1 MLPTHL
7 PPPSCTHAQSCNP
20 MDCSPPGSSVHGS
33 SVLLPLSRQEYW
45 SGLPFPFPHVVI
57 YHVQSF
63 SDGHFSP
70 QVSYSMILFIPW
82 NYEGKKKKESTR
94 ENQRPFKYF
103 HHESTSCRGNISPK
117 CNLLNFHKS
126 FPFKMSHWSDSEIKL
141 EALSV
146 YLILSSSARCWN
158 RFLQAFILYVAELSS
173 LLSRGLLLSGLCHA
187 GACFRALVAVVLPP
201 WSIWAMLDLNYL
213 TVALSSWSKKGLMAR
228 TVIPFNVQLFV

>member
-1 MLPTHL
+1 MVKRPPDTIEFSVHGLSPWVYFIKLSSMVIFFFSSTTLLLPTHL

-82 NYEGKKKKESTR
+82 NYEGKKKKKKVRGKTR
-94 ENQRPFKYF
+94 DPLN
-103 HHESTSCRGNISPK
+103 TSIMRAPVVGETSPK
-117 CNLLNFHKS
+117 
-126 FPFKMSHWSDSEIKL
+126 
-141 EALSV
+141 SV
-146 YLILSSSARCWN
+146 AY
-158 RFLQAFILYVAELSS
+158 
-173 LLSRGLLLSGLCHA
+173 
-187 GACFRALVAVVLPP
+187 
-201 WSIWAMLDLNYL
+201 
-213 TVALSSWSKKGLMAR
+213 
-228 TVIPFNVQLFV
+228 

>member
-1 MLPTHL
+1 MVKRPPDTIEFSVHGLSPWVYFIKLSSMVIFFFSSTTLLLPTHL

-82 NYEGKKKKESTR
+82 NYEGKKKKKESTR

-103 HHESTSCRGNISPK
+103 HHESTSCRGNISQK
-117 CNLLNFHKS
+117 CSLLNFHKS

-146 YLILSSSARCWN
+146 HVSSCS
-158 RFLQAFILYVAELSS
+158 FFISK
-173 LLSRGLLLSGLCHA
+173 LLE
-187 GACFRALVAVVLPP
+187 
-201 WSIWAMLDLNYL
+201 
-213 TVALSSWSKKGLMAR
+213 
-228 TVIPFNVQLFV
+228 